1 MDLTKFNE
9 NYRVV
14 SQEPVEVCYD
24 IVLIDNLGLTSE
36 DGLFPLINSYEE
48 QDEKIWSNKPIQY
61 FIYEDGTEVFQTTD
75 EEELLREIKRL
86 ASRLNNQDESLTEEQ
101 DDLHGLLEMS
111 TSEFNMSQLNEL
123 FQTRDFIKR
132 TFTDIEDIHEVVLT
146 ELIFEIY
153 CEAAMKI
160 GESRDPYLHILDV
173 LSESKFNREIRR
185 RLNQATIGYN

>member
-9 NYRVV
+9 KYRMV
-14 SQEPVEVCYD
+14 SQEAVEICYD

-86 ASRLNNQDESLTEEQ
+86 ASRLNIQDESLTEE
-101 DDLHGLLEMS
+101 
-111 TSEFNMSQLNEL
+111 
-123 FQTRDFIKR
+123 
-132 TFTDIEDIHEVVLT
+132 
-146 ELIFEIY
+146 
-153 CEAAMKI
+153 
-160 GESRDPYLHILDV
+160 
-173 LSESKFNREIRR
+173 
-185 RLNQATIGYN
+185 